1 MSTVPNG
8 TRFIGIST
16 SVDLT
21 ERKSALLNK
30 TTEPFTIEDIANTVG
45 AGSQGAQ
52 GVQGP
57 AGPLGPVGPA
67 GLNWQGA
74 WVSGS
79 AYVSDDAVGDNGAS
93 YFCILGTSGTTA
105 PHLDATHWALLA
117 SQGAQGIQGVQG
129 PTGAQGIQGPGATQ
143 TLQQTVELGNTII
156 SGDEVTYLIAGG
168 LSIENLDHSTQIQP
182 AAIRLDYNNFGIFI
196 SSTSVNWSNDENY
209 STKLEISPNASA
221 NRAIKLPDA
230 SGTIALQTYKSY
242 MAIISQAGTGAPTV
256 DTLLE
261 NTLGGTITFEYLSLG
276 TYRVVSPVLFTNNK
290 TTVTVSNGYYSPTII
305 SAYNNSTSRIIVSC
319 NDLSGAL
326 VNDSLIR
333 SVLEIRVYA

>member
-1 MSTVPNG
+1 MAIIPADQKVFMVSNST
-8 TRFIGIST
+8 
-16 SVDLT
+16 
-21 ERKSALLNK
+21 
-30 TTEPFTIEDIANTVG
+30 NTVYSG
-45 AGSQGAQ
+45 SAALKAMNEWYTMQDVSDSVGTGSQGPQ

-79 AYVSDDAVGDNGAS
+79 AYVADDAVGDNGAS

-129 PTGAQGIQGPGATQ
+129 PTGAQGIQGAGATQ

-182 AAIRLDYNNFGIFI
+182 AAIRLDYNQFGVFI
-196 SSTSVNWSNDENY
+196 NSTSVNWSNDENY
-209 STKLEISPNASA
+209 NTKLEISPNASA
-221 NRAIKLPDA
+221 NRFIKLPDA

-305 SAYNNSTSRIIVSC
+305 SAYNNSTSRIIVAC

-326 VNDSLIR
+326 VNDSLLH
-333 SVLEIRVYA
+333 SVLEIRVYN